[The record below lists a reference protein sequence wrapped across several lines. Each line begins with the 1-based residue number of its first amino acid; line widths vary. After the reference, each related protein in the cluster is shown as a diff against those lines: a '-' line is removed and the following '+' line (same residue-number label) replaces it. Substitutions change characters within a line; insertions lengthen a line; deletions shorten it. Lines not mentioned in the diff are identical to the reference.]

1 MPASAGM
8 GVISG
13 SLRAAALDDGGGLVA
28 GAGAIVFGDGT
39 AAWLGWLVAGAGA
52 VGAAFVGGG
61 AAWLSWVIAGPG
73 AGAVVV
79 GSDVALWLCWLVA
92 GAATVVL
99 GGGAAAWLG

>member
-28 GAGAIVFGDGT
+28 GAGAIVFGDGA

-61 AAWLSWVIAGPG
+61 GLAKLGYCRPG
-73 AGAVVV
+73 QAQSSSVVTSRCGSV
-79 GSDVALWLCWLVA
+79 GSLP
-92 GAATVVL
+92 VL
-99 GGGAAAWLG
+99 PQ